1 MDWDPTLLT
10 WIFLA
15 GGLLML
21 FLEVFVPGGVALFLG
36 LGGLVVGLLRFMGL
50 LADPFSAVV
59 AWALLSAGL
68 TVALRPVAL
77 RYFGGT
83 ASVGITDEDAEAMG
97 QHVTVVEP
105 VSEDEPGRIRFRGA
119 TWDARSMEGTL
130 PEGAEARIVY
140 RDNLTW
146 IVEATDH
153 SALDQ
158 ELAEAIGS
166 DRLDEPSSESSLSES
181 ETSESETSGSETS
194 GSDGSESSASGSSQ
208 SGSAPRTSR
217 QRQQ

>member
-1 MDWDPTLLT
+1 MDLDPTLLT

-36 LGGLVVGLLRFMGL
+36 MGGLVVGVLRFIGL
-50 LADPFSAVV
+50 LADPFTAVV

-83 ASVGITDEDAEAMG
+83 SSVGITDEDAEAMG

-105 VSEDEPGRIRFRGA
+105 VSEDEPGRVRFRGA

-158 ELAEAIGS
+158 ELAEAIEA
-166 DRLDEPSSESSLSES
+166 DTLDDATSSSSQS
-181 ETSESETSGSETS
+181 TSSTTS
-194 GSDGSESSASGSSQ
+194 SGSS
-208 SGSAPRTSR
+208 
-217 QRQQ
+217 RQQQK

>member
-10 WIFLA
+10 WIFLV
-15 GGLLML
+15 GGLLLL

-36 LGGLVVGLLRFMGL
+36 LGGLVVGVLRFVGL

-83 ASVGITDEDAEAMG
+83 SSVGITDEDAEAMG

-119 TWDARSMEGTL
+119 TWDARSMEGSL

-158 ELAEAIGS
+158 ELAEAIGT
-166 DRLDEPSSESSLSES
+166 DNLDETTSEATSDASPSESSQNAN
-181 ETSESETSGSETS
+181 
-194 GSDGSESSASGSSQ
+194 SS
-208 SGSAPRTSR
+208 SR